1 MDRSA
6 SFRAIRHA
14 CLASIIVAAGAAV
27 PAYAQA
33 PKADSAPIADQ
44 SADVPTEGEIIV
56 TARRRDERL
65 IDAPVAITALG
76 GATLDNYAVTE
87 FSDMASLVPTMVAGK
102 AASGSSAS
110 IFLRGVGSTALSAG
124 FDQSVSFVVDGMPMS
139 RGREISLSQYD
150 VQRVEV
156 LKGPQALFFGKN
168 ATGGLIA
175 VTTNSPKDVFEA
187 GFKAGYGFE
196 AKEKYGEGYISGPL
210 ADTLRARLAFRV
222 SDSEG
227 AFTNTA
233 ADTYIDPLG
242 MQRHRNSKYR
252 GYGRTYSGRAT
263 IEWDAAPNLSFQ
275 VKTGYTDQK
284 DGGPTDIIERIC
296 GGGRTTP
303 FSPNP
308 FGGPAGIPPS
318 PNADCKI
325 DGRSDSST
333 IPAAVAAANYRYAGD
348 GSMYSRLKSGF
359 GILTATLTS
368 DVFDVT
374 SITSY
379 YRFRQTDLNNV
390 SGEAYPATF
399 SQLADYRQT
408 AEELRFQSKWD
419 GSVNVLFGLFAS
431 SNKFIF
437 NTDAYIFPV
446 PISPVTD
453 TYVTFKRDNGFSGSS
468 MSAFGEV
475 TANLTDSIELAGGA
489 RWSYESRDSY
499 QASLPAHLGF
509 AGAFPAGLR
518 LDDRY
523 RESDV
528 SPQVTLR
535 YKPSRDLTFYAA
547 YKEGFKSGGFNI
559 SQTLTPAATVAAGQ
573 FGAERARGGEVGAR
587 AILMGGALS
596 LNATAYYYDYLDLQV
611 QNFDPVTIGQV
622 VANAGTLRVKGIEG
636 DFNWRS
642 GGFSLR
648 GAAAYNNA
656 SYKDYI
662 GQCYG
667 GQTIAAGC
675 NLLAG
680 PTGAFTSQDYDGR
693 TPPKAPRFAG
703 RIGAS
708 YEMPLTDSGWTMQL
722 SSDLS
727 YTSKYNFTDTL
738 RPDAVQPSYTK
749 IDAALRVNG
758 PDDRWTIGLIGRNL
772 TNKLVVTAAN
782 DIPFAGGTGTG
793 SAGPGV
799 LADMSAFVDNHR
811 EIYLEVG
818 FKF

>member
-14 CLASIIVAAGAAV
+14 YLTSIVVAAGLAV
-27 PAYAQA
+27 PAWAQA
-33 PKADSAPIADQ
+33 PAGTAPVAADEGADAPA
-44 SADVPTEGEIIV
+44 EGEIIV

-76 GATLDNYAVTE
+76 GAQLDNYAVTE

-150 VQRVEV
+150 VQRIEV

-175 VTTNSPKDVFEA
+175 VSTNNPRDVFEA

-210 ADTLRARLAFRV
+210 AEGLRARLAFRV

-233 ADTYIDPLG
+233 AATYIDPLG
-242 MQRHRNSKYR
+242 MERHRNSKYR
-252 GYGRTYSGRAT
+252 GGGRTYSGRAT
-263 IEWDAAPNLSFQ
+263 VEWDAADNLSFQ

-284 DGGPTDIIERIC
+284 DGGPTDILERIC

-303 FSPNP
+303 F
-308 FGGPAGIPPS
+308 PANGIPPS
-318 PNADCKI
+318 PNADCRV
-325 DGRSDSST
+325 DGRADSST
-333 IPAAVAAANYRYAGD
+333 LPLAVAQANFRYAGD
-348 GSMYSRLKSGF
+348 GHMYSRLKSGYA
-359 GILTATLTS
+359 ILTATLTS

-390 SGEAYPATF
+390 SGEAYPASF

-419 GSVNVLFGLFAS
+419 GPVNVLFGLFAS

-453 TYVTFKRDNGFSGSS
+453 TYTTFKRDNGFTGSS

-475 TANLTDSIELAGGA
+475 TANLSDSLELAGGA
-489 RWSYESRDSY
+489 RWSYESRDSF
-499 QASLPAHLGF
+499 QASLPAHVAF

-523 RESDV
+523 RETDV

-559 SQTLTPAATVAAGQ
+559 SQTLTPAATVAAGEY
-573 FGAERARGGEVGAR
+573 GAERARGGEVGAR
-587 AILMGGALS
+587 AILMDGALS

-648 GAAAYNNA
+648 GAAAFNDA
-656 SYKDYI
+656 KYKDYI

-667 GQTIAAGC
+667 GQTAAQGC
-675 NLLAG
+675 TLVSG
-680 PTGAFTSQDYDGR
+680 TSQNYDGR

-708 YEMPLTDSGWTMQL
+708 YDMPLTDSGWTLQL
-722 SSDLS
+722 SSDVS
-727 YTSKYNFTDTL
+727 YTGKYNYTDTL
-738 RPDAVQPSYTK
+738 RPDAVQKAYTK

-772 TNKLVVTAAN
+772 TDKLVVTAAN
-782 DIPFAGGTGTG
+782 DIPFAGGT
-793 SAGPGV
+793 PGV
-799 LADMSAFVDNHR
+799 LADMSAFVDNPR
-811 EIYLEVG
+811 EIYVEVG

>member
-14 CLASIIVAAGAAV
+14 YLTSIVVAAGLAV
-27 PAYAQA
+27 PAWAQA
-33 PKADSAPIADQ
+33 PAGTAPVAADEGADAPA
-44 SADVPTEGEIIV
+44 EGEIIV

-76 GATLDNYAVTE
+76 GAQLDNYAVTE

-175 VTTNSPKDVFEA
+175 VSTNNPRDVFEA

-210 ADTLRARLAFRV
+210 AEGLRARLAFRV

-233 ADTYIDPLG
+233 AATYIDPLG
-242 MQRHRNSKYR
+242 MERHRNSKYR
-252 GYGRTYSGRAT
+252 GGGRTYSGRAT
-263 IEWDAAPNLSFQ
+263 VEWDAADNLSFQ

-284 DGGPTDIIERIC
+284 DGGPTDILERIC

-303 FSPNP
+303 F
-308 FGGPAGIPPS
+308 PANGIPPS
-318 PNADCKI
+318 PNADCRV
-325 DGRSDSST
+325 DGRADSST
-333 IPAAVAAANYRYAGD
+333 LPLAVAQANFRYAGD
-348 GSMYSRLKSGF
+348 GHMYSRLKSGYA
-359 GILTATLTS
+359 ILTATLTS

-390 SGEAYPATF
+390 SGEAYPASF

-419 GSVNVLFGLFAS
+419 GPVHVLFGLFAS

-453 TYVTFKRDNGFSGSS
+453 TYTTFKRDNGFTGSS

-475 TANLTDSIELAGGA
+475 TANLSDSLELAGGA
-489 RWSYESRDSY
+489 RWSYESRDSF
-499 QASLPAHLGF
+499 QASLPAHVAF

-523 RESDV
+523 RETDV

-559 SQTLTPAATVAAGQ
+559 SQTLTPAATVAAGEY
-573 FGAERARGGEVGAR
+573 GAERARGGEVGAR
-587 AILMGGALS
+587 AILMDGALS

-648 GAAAYNNA
+648 GAAAFNDA
-656 SYKDYI
+656 KYKDYI

-667 GQTIAAGC
+667 GQTAAQGC
-675 NLLAG
+675 TLVSG
-680 PTGAFTSQDYDGR
+680 TSQNYDGR

-708 YEMPLTDSGWTMQL
+708 YDMPLTDSGWTLQL
-722 SSDLS
+722 SSDVS
-727 YTSKYNFTDTL
+727 YTGKYNYTDTL
-738 RPDAVQPSYTK
+738 RPDAVQKAYTK

-772 TNKLVVTAAN
+772 TDKLVVTAAN
-782 DIPFAGGTGTG
+782 DIPFAGGT
-793 SAGPGV
+793 PGV
-799 LADMSAFVDNHR
+799 LADMSAFVDNPR
-811 EIYLEVG
+811 EIYVEVG